1 MAGAVH
7 AVVNSRRMMTA
18 IAEELDRRLQTL
30 DPERA
35 ARCEQLI
42 RDVLAL
48 LETPTPAPASPSTP
62 YVTRTHDFGFKPEV
76 DLTKLGQMVD
86 EL

>member
-1 MAGAVH
+1 
-7 AVVNSRRMMTA
+7 MTA

-30 DPERA
+30 APKKA

-48 LETPTPAPASPSTP
+48 LDEPAPMPTGCEPYETP
-62 YVTRTHDFGFKPEV
+62 THDFGFKPGV
-76 DLTKLGQMVD
+76 DLTKLGQLAD
-86 EL
+86 ES